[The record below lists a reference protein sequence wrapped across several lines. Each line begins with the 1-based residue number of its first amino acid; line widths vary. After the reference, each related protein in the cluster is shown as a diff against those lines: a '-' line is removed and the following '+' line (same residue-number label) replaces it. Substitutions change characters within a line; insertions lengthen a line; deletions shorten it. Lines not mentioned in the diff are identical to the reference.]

1 MLTFDAA
8 PDELQL
14 FLQEAEEQLQL
25 LDQDIVLL
33 EKEGPREELLQEIF
47 RAAHTLKGSS
57 GAIGHTKMAKL
68 THAMENVLDNLR
80 HGTAECST
88 EMIDVL
94 LKSLDGLR
102 LLKEEVETFQDCGFD
117 PADLAAALNALVA
130 PPSNGPKK
138 PEAKPAPETPAAPG
152 AAMPAPA
159 AMVHDH
165 GDPDGVTLSEAKG
178 LSVHE
183 EALRCA
189 QDDSAR
195 HLHCGADEPHQAYHV
210 IVRIAEDCPLMAARC
225 LQVYLEASS
234 FGRVVESMP
243 SLASI
248 EAQMVEPH
256 LELVIQGVSQVDEMV
271 KTLQD
276 LPDIL
281 SVTCEGPERDE
292 PASAEEDAATAEHE
306 ADRPSEGSET
316 GVPAAAGPAAAPAVP
331 AKSATSLGKTVRID
345 VARLDDLMNLVGE
358 LVIDRTR
365 LTQLGTML
373 QSKYE
378 DEAIGDLSETSQ
390 HIGRIVDEL
399 QESIMKARMLP
410 VESLF
415 NRLPRVVRDLAQ
427 RSGKKIDFVVEGRE
441 TELDRSVIE
450 ELNDPLVHLL
460 RNCVDHGIE
469 PPEKRAAAG
478 KPEVGQIRLSAM
490 HRENR
495 ILIRVQDDGAGIDP
509 AKVKATAIKRGVLTA
524 EAAERLSDQEAVEL
538 VFAPGFSTAEKV
550 TDVSGRGVG
559 MDIVRTNIEK
569 LNGSVSID
577 THAGKGTTF
586 TLELPLTL
594 AIIDAL
600 MVGVGDQIL
609 AIPLVSVMETLRV
622 WRSEIQWVNKRQC
635 IQLRETVLPLIALE
649 KALALPSSQGAA
661 DRVFVVAV
669 RVGDNRFGLVVDSL
683 LGELQVVIK
692 SLGRQ
697 VGTIAGVTGATILGD
712 GRVALILDVPSL
724 VKCVIEEQSKGW
736 AA

>member
-1 MLTFDAA
+1 MLSFDAA

-33 EKEGPREELLQEIF
+33 EKEGARPELLQEIF

-57 GAIGHTKMAKL
+57 ASIGHTKMASL
-68 THAMENVLDNLR
+68 THSMENVLDQLR
-80 HGTAECST
+80 HGQLEST
-88 EMIDVL
+88 TELIDAL
-94 LKSLDGLR
+94 LKSLDALR
-102 LLKEEVETFQDCGFD
+102 LLKEEVETLQDCGFD
-117 PADLAAALNALVA
+117 PSELVTWLNAIA
-130 PPSNGPKK
+130 AQGRDAQPNGTSAGSGTPPVGR
-138 PEAKPAPETPAAPG
+138 
-152 AAMPAPA
+152 
-159 AMVHDH
+159 
-165 GDPDGVTLSEAKG
+165 PDLIGVDGYRVVVK
-178 LSVHE
+178 
-183 EALRCA
+183 
-189 QDDSAR
+189 
-195 HLHCGADEPHQAYHV
+195 
-210 IVRIAEDCPLMAARC
+210 IAEDCPLLAARC
-225 LQVYLEASS
+225 LQLYLEASS
-234 FGRVVESMP
+234 FGSVVWCSP
-243 SLASI
+243 SLDAIERQQASNTM
-248 EAQMVEPH
+248 QMVVRTGQME
-256 LELVIQGVSQVDEMV
+256 EMV
-271 KTLQD
+271 RALET
-276 LPDIL
+276 LPDINEVTVDLAEAGQELGATSTTTEVADSEAKVAML
-281 SVTCEGPERDE
+281 SIVKSQEPELAGRVN
-292 PASAEEDAATAEHE
+292 
-306 ADRPSEGSET
+306 GT
-316 GVPAAAGPAAAPAVP
+316 G
-331 AKSATSLGKTVRID
+331 AKSLGKTVRID
-345 VARLDDLMNLVGE
+345 VERLDDLMNLVGE

-365 LTQLGTML
+365 LAQLGGQL
-373 QSKYE
+373 QSKY
-378 DEAIGDLSETSQ
+378 DDLSIGDLTETSQ

-450 ELNDPLVHLL
+450 ELHDPLVHLL

-469 PPEKRAAAG
+469 STEGRAAAG
-478 KPEVGQIRLSAM
+478 KPEIGRIRLSAM

-495 ILIRVQDDGAGIDP
+495 ILLHVEDDGAGIDP
-509 AKVKATAIKRGVLTA
+509 AKIKSTAVRKGVLTQ
-524 EAAERLSDQEAVEL
+524 EAAERLSDQEATEL
-538 VFAPGFSTAEKV
+538 IFAPGFSTATTI

-569 LNGSVSID
+569 LNGTVAVESKV
-577 THAGKGTTF
+577 GEGTRF

-600 MVGVGDQIL
+600 MVGLSDQIL
-609 AIPLVSVMETLRV
+609 AIPLVSVVETIRV
-622 WRSEIQWVNKRQC
+622 RRSEIQWINRRQA
-635 IQLRETVLPLIALE
+635 IQLREQVLPLIGLDRALG
-649 KALALPSSQGAA
+649 LPAA
-661 DRVFVVAV
+661 STADDRVFVVAV

-724 VKCVIEEQSKGW
+724 VKCVLDEQSKGW

>member
-8 PDELQL
+8 PDEMQL

-33 EKEGPREELLQEIF
+33 EKEGPRGELLQEIF

-80 HGTAECST
+80 HGTAQCST
-88 EMIDVL
+88 EMIDML

-102 LLKEEVETFQDCGFD
+102 LLKEEVETLQDCGYD
-117 PADLAAALNALVA
+117 PAELAAALNALVA
-130 PPSNGPKK
+130 GAGTGPKK
-138 PEAKPAPETPAAPG
+138 AVPQSAGPPPTPEAVAG
-152 AAMPAPA
+152 SIDMFNQGHR
-159 AMVHDH
+159 VR
-165 GDPDGVTLSEAKG
+165 L
-178 LSVHE
+178 
-183 EALRCA
+183 
-189 QDDSAR
+189 
-195 HLHCGADEPHQAYHV
+195 
-210 IVRIAEDCPLMAARC
+210 RIAEDCPLCAARC
-225 LQVYLEASS
+225 LQAYLEASS
-234 FGRVVESMP
+234 FGKVLECNP
-243 SLASI
+243 SLQSI
-248 EAQMVEPH
+248 DNQDVDH
-256 LELVIQGVSQVDEMV
+256 QLEMLIQGVTQVDELM
-271 KTLQD
+271 KALET
-276 LPDIL
+276 LPDIIE
-281 SVTCEGPERDE
+281 VICK
-292 PASAEEDAATAEHE
+292 
-306 ADRPSEGSET
+306 
-316 GVPAAAGPAAAPAVP
+316 GPADEAPVSGAAVEVEASEEHVDAPKEGVVASP
-331 AKSATSLGKTVRID
+331 NGSGPSTPSSAQRSGALGKTVRID
-345 VARLDDLMNLVGE
+345 VARLDDLLNLVGE

-365 LTQLGTML
+365 LNQVGTML
-373 QSKYE
+373 QTKYE
-378 DEAIGDLSETSQ
+378 DESISDLGETSQ

-427 RSGKKIDFVVEGRE
+427 RSGKKVDFVVEGRE

-469 PPEKRAAAG
+469 TPEKRLAAG
-478 KPEVGQIRLSAM
+478 KPEIGRISLSAM

-509 AKVKATAIKRGVLTA
+509 AKVKATAIKRGVLTV
-524 EAAERLSDQEAVEL
+524 EAAERLTDQEAVEL
-538 VFAPGFSTAEKV
+538 VFAPGFSTADKI

-577 THAGKGTTF
+577 THTGQGTTF

-609 AIPLVSVMETLRV
+609 AIPLVSVMETMRV
-622 WRSEIQWVNKRQC
+622 WRSEIQWINKRQA
-635 IQLRETVLPLIALE
+635 IQLRETVLPLIGLERALG
-649 KALALPSSQGAA
+649 LPPTPGAA

-669 RVGDNRFGLVVDSL
+669 RVGDNQFGLVVDSL

-724 VKCVIEEQSKGW
+724 VKCVLDEQSKGW